1 MDIET
6 KTVTLETPIKRA
18 GDVTLEKVSVRK
30 PAAGEL
36 RGTSLVNLLNMDVGS
51 LEIVLPRIT
60 TPPLLKAEV
69 AAMDP
74 ADLVQLATEVSG
86 FLLTRQ
92 AKESFPTA

>member
-1 MDIET
+1 VDIVS
-6 KTVTLETPIKRA
+6 KTITLESPIKR
-18 GDVTLEKVSVRK
+18 GDTLVEKIDVRK

-60 TPPLLKAEV
+60 TPPLLKPEV
-69 AAMDP
+69 SAMDP
-74 ADLVQLATEVSG
+74 ADLVQIATEISG

-92 AKESFPTA
+92 AKESFPIG